1 MRTLVDQLQTTVATP
16 APVPGLQLT
25 PADCNRLEETTGLG
39 TTQSAEALVKAVERL
54 ASIRV
59 GDIRI
64 EFTPGQLAELQYR
77 AQKRGRSIAEEMKAV
92 VDRLRDELF
101 YKGG

>member
-1 MRTLVDQLQTTVATP
+1 VLLDRVALALLRP
-16 APVPGLQLT
+16 APVPGLQLS
-25 PADCNRLEETTGLG
+25 PAECNRLEETTGLAS
-39 TTQSAEALVKAVERL
+39 TQSAEAFIRAVERL

-64 EFTPGQLAELQYR
+64 EFTPGQLSELQYR